1 MNINQIIHKPTHRE
15 GNILD
20 FLLTNNTD
28 SIFNYSC
35 SPSVYSDHFII
46 DVITHLNF
54 ENTHDQT
61 EKRNLVSK
69 FDLYNFHSEKINWD
83 LVNKELTETDWLQ
96 HLDVNQV
103 NCDQQY
109 SNFLDKCLLVIDKN
123 LPSRNL
129 TKKNLQ
135 SQGTGVY

>member
-1 MNINQIIHKPTHRE
+1 MT
-15 GNILD
+15 
-20 FLLTNNTD
+20 
-28 SIFNYSC
+28 
-35 SPSVYSDHFII
+35 
-46 DVITHLNF
+46 THLNF
-54 ENTHDQT
+54 ENTPDQT
-61 EKRNLVSK
+61 EKTKLGK
-69 FDLYNFHSEKINWD
+69 FDFYNFHSEKINWD

-129 TKKNLQ
+129 NK
-135 SQGTGVY
+135 